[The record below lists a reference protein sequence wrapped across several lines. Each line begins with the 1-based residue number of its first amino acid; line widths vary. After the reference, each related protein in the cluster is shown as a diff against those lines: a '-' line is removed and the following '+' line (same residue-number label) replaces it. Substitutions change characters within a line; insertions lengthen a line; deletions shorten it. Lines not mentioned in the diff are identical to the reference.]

1 MNIAKNMEF
10 IFVAAIAVAGLTS
23 IATAAVPK
31 FHAAPAARTAMVQ
44 VASADASMNTVIVVG
59 KRLSAA
65 EKAAL

>member
-10 IFVAAIAVAGLTS
+10 IFVAAIALAGLTS

-31 FHAAPAARTAMVQ
+31 FRAAPAALVQ
-44 VASADASMNTVIVVG
+44 VAANDVNMNTVIVVG

-65 EKAAL
+65 QKAAL